1 MKTVQCYNILYYK
14 KTSLIRNPADM
25 ETCISAEPHTIDGKT
40 VELSRATPRS
50 VDNLRAFY

>member
-14 KTSLIRNPADM
+14 KSFLIRNPADM